1 MVNKRAIGNFY
12 EDAVINFL
20 IKKKYKIIKKNYYTK
35 SGEVDIIAKDG
46 DTITFIEVKAREK
59 NSNINPFEAVDSYK
73 QKKIINAAKSF
84 LLKNNLF
91 NSFIRFDIAGV
102 FIDND
107 EIQKIEI
114 IKDAFQDE
122 T

>member
-20 IKKKYKIIKKNYYTK
+20 KKKKYKIIKKNYYTK
-35 SGEVDIIAKDG
+35 FGEIDIIAKDG

-59 NSNINPFEAVDSYK
+59 NSNINPFEAVDGYK
-73 QKKIINAAKSF
+73 QKRIINAAKNF

-91 NSFIRFDIAGV
+91 NSFIRFDVAGV
-102 FIDND
+102 YIDNSK
-107 EIQKIEI
+107 IQKIEI